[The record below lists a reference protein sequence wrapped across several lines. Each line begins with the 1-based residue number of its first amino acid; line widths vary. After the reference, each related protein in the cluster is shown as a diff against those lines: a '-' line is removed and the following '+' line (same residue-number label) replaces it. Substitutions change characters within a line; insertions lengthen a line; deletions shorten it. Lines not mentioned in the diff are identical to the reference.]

1 MARMKLR
8 VGKPKDDDSEAET
21 PTSLAKKPRDCT
33 SVVAAAAAAAPNAHT
48 VPQLQQPLGGVG
60 GMGAVLQGLAAI
72 GGLAAAGG
80 GDSSN
85 MLGAF
90 LQAMQPPQQQQGAH
104 IHLLTSK
111 PKASG
116 LPPVAEAEDA
126 EDAEDAGD
134 ECSDDD
140 ADGEG
145 PVRKKPSARSD
156 PVSELLEQIAS
167 KDGKRVCVPVTGGK
181 GWGGGRGKAGGRGG
195 AAPKAKAKAKA
206 KASAKPKAKPKA
218 KGGSLKRPAAAGP
231 KRQFGC
237 SKCRYL
243 VNGCSACR

>member
-33 SVVAAAAAAAPNAHT
+33 SVVAAAAAPAPSAHT

-104 IHLLTSK
+104 IQLLPSK

-116 LPPVAEAEDA
+116 LPPVAEA